1 MKWFKHM
8 TNDLDDSFIQDL
20 IYKYGG
26 DGYLVYFGTIS
37 LICKV
42 QKKKITCEAN
52 FPSHI
57 LKRKFQISVRRIREI
72 LNFCSD
78 KTQLS
83 YTFSGED
90 FDFYYPKILEIKD
103 EYSRKSCQAPD
114 NVPPRVKNKD
124 IKKKEIKNEEVVRN
138 PHNLDVERFMR
149 FAQKTHKFAL
159 KISLKETKDDY
170 QKLLGLLKSILLTD
184 LQLYWW
190 AYLQRNDSY
199 LEDKPRNIPV
209 FCGQMGQ
216 GNLDQGYQ
224 HFKAISRSRR
234 TNREREEAQRRH
246 WEGKEAVYELE
257 RAEGITNAHN

>member
-26 DGYLVYFGTIS
+26 NGYLVYFGTIS
-37 LICKV
+37 LICKE
-42 QKKKITCEAN
+42 QKKEITCKAT
-52 FPSHI
+52 FPAHI
-57 LKRKFQISVRRIREI
+57 LKRKFHLSVRKIREI
-72 LNFCSD
+72 LNFCVD

-83 YTFSGED
+83 FIFYEEN

-124 IKKKEIKNEEVVRN
+124 IKKKEIKSEDVVQ
-138 PHNLDVERFMR
+138 NLPNLNLKIFMR
-149 FAQKTHKFAL
+149 FAKKTHKFAL
-159 KISLKETKDDY
+159 GITLKETKDDY
-170 QKLLGLLKSILLTD
+170 QKLLGLLKSTLLKD

-224 HFKAISRSRR
+224 HFKAISKSRR

-246 WEGKEAVYELE
+246 WEGKEATYEQE
-257 RAEGITNAHN
+257 RAERITNAHN